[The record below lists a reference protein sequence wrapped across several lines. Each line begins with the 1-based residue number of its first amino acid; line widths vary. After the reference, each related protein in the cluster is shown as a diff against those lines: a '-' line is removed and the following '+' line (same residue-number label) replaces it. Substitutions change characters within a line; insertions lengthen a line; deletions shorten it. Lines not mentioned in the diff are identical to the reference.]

1 MAKILFSYVAIFCL
15 LILVSAN
22 TITTSLKKSNAN
34 ECAASLADDSE
45 DQPVPS
51 PVEED
56 TTGEDDETS
65 KLVPHNANY
74 TSARYLKKLDH
85 TNHFLTSFHFLEI
98 ISPPPQ
104 V

>member
-1 MAKILFSYVAIFCL
+1 MVKIIFSYVAIFCL

-22 TITTSLKKSNAN
+22 TITITLKNTFATA
-34 ECAASLADDSE
+34 CAADLADDVE
-45 DQPVPS
+45 DQSVPS

-56 TTGEDDETS
+56 TTSEDDETS
-65 KLVPHNANY
+65 KLVPHYAHHPSGVLSGKLLETNY
-74 TSARYLKKLDH
+74 
-85 TNHFLTSFHFLEI
+85 FLTSFHFLEI

>member
-1 MAKILFSYVAIFCL
+1 MAKIIFSYVAIFCL

-22 TITTSLKKSNAN
+22 TITTSLKKTFAK
-34 ECAASLADDSE
+34 ECVADQADETE
-45 DQPVPS
+45 DQPVPT

-56 TTGEDDETS
+56 TTGEDDETT
-65 KLVPHNANY
+65 KLVPHYAHHP
-74 TSARYLKKLDH
+74 TETLSGKLH
-85 TNHFLTSFHFLEI
+85 QTNRFLTSFHFLEI

>member
-1 MAKILFSYVAIFCL
+1 MAKVIFAYVAIFCL

-22 TITTSLKKSNAN
+22 TITTSLKKTFATA
-34 ECAASLADDSE
+34 CVADLADE
-45 DQPVPS
+45 EADQPVPV
-51 PVEED
+51 PLEED

-65 KLVPHNANY
+65 KLIPQHAQHPSRVL
-74 TSARYLKKLDH
+74 SGKLH
-85 TNHFLTSFHFLEI
+85 HANHFLTSFHYLEI

>member
-1 MAKILFSYVAIFCL
+1 MAKIVFCYVAIFCL

-22 TITTSLKKSNAN
+22 TIATSIKKINAT
-34 ECAASLADDSE
+34 ECPTDLADEGE
-45 DQPVPS
+45 DLPVPS

-65 KLVPHNANY
+65 KLAPHHIHYSSLAVTTKLN
-74 TSARYLKKLDH
+74 TSS
-85 TNHFLTSFHFLEI
+85 HFLTGFHFLEI

>member
-1 MAKILFSYVAIFCL
+1 MAKIILAYVAIFCL

-22 TITTSLKKSNAN
+22 SITTSLKKTFAT
-34 ECAASLADDSE
+34 ECVADLADEAE
-45 DQPVPS
+45 DQPVPA
-51 PVEED
+51 PLEED

-65 KLVPHNANY
+65 KLVPHHAQHP
-74 TSARYLKKLDH
+74 SGALAGKLH
-85 TNHFLTSFHFLEI
+85 HANHFLTSFHFLEI